1 MDNQKLIEAFYKEH
15 GTTKFPKEFHKN
27 GKCHIGNK
35 KDCKYYAVKDNKE
48 VCTKG
53 VCLTK

>member
-1 MDNQKLIEAFYKEH
+1 MDKTVQDFYKQH

-35 KDCKYYAVKDNKE
+35 KDCSYYTVKDNKE
-48 VCTKG
+48 FCSKG